1 MKVKCIDNKGVEGFL
16 TVGKIYS
23 ASESIIAPDSN
34 RYKWR
39 NGEWRI
45 MAKLNPRK
53 QDAIEFIKQ
62 NKGKMKQ
69 KEIMRIASRKF
80 GYSEATIRD
89 LIYRSGNEVKNEK
102 LTLREKLEILEK
114 RNQEAY
120 EKRIEMKVKN
130 RPKIRIEV

>member
-1 MKVKCIDNKGVEGFL
+1 
-16 TVGKIYS
+16 
-23 ASESIIAPDSN
+23 
-34 RYKWR
+34 
-39 NGEWRI
+39 

-62 NKGKMKQ
+62 NKDKMKQ
-69 KEIMRIASRKF
+69 KEIMRIASKKF
-80 GYSEATIRD
+80 GYSESTIRD
-89 LIYRSGNEVKNEK
+89 LIYRSGKEVKKEK

-114 RNQEAY
+114 RNQAAY

>member
-1 MKVKCIDNKGVEGFL
+1 
-16 TVGKIYS
+16 
-23 ASESIIAPDSN
+23 
-34 RYKWR
+34 
-39 NGEWRI
+39 

-62 NKGKMKQ
+62 NKDKMKQ
-69 KEIMRIASRKF
+69 KEIMRIASKKF
-80 GYSEATIRD
+80 GYSESTIRD
-89 LIYRSGNEVKNEK
+89 LIYKSGKEVKKEK

-120 EKRIEMKVKN
+120 ERRIEAKIKN

>member
-1 MKVKCIDNKGVEGFL
+1 
-16 TVGKIYS
+16 
-23 ASESIIAPDSN
+23 
-34 RYKWR
+34 
-39 NGEWRI
+39 

-62 NKGKMKQ
+62 NKDKMKQ
-69 KEIMRIASRKF
+69 KEIMRIASKKF
-80 GYSEATIRD
+80 GYSESTIRD
-89 LIYRSGNEVKNEK
+89 LIYKSGKEVKKEK

-120 EKRIEMKVKN
+120 EKRMMDKVKN

>member
-1 MKVKCIDNKGVEGFL
+1 
-16 TVGKIYS
+16 
-23 ASESIIAPDSN
+23 
-34 RYKWR
+34 
-39 NGEWRI
+39 

-62 NKGKMKQ
+62 NKDKMKQ
-69 KEIMRIASRKF
+69 KEIMRIASKKF
-80 GYSEATIRD
+80 GYSESTIRD
-89 LIYRSGNEVKNEK
+89 LIYRSGKEVKKEK

-120 EKRIEMKVKN
+120 ERRMEAKIKS